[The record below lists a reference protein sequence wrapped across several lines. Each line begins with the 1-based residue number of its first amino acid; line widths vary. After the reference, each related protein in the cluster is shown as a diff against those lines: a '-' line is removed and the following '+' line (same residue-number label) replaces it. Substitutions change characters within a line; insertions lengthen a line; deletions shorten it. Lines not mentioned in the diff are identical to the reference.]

1 MIDFIGQALFT
12 ISILGLAGLGAW
24 KVIKALVIVPCQ
36 EWSIKIQTALR
47 PKSKKA
53 PVRRRAQARRP
64 AKAR

>member
-24 KVIKALVIVPCQ
+24 KVIKALVVVPCQ
-36 EWSIKIQTALR
+36 EWSRKIQTALK
-47 PKSKKA
+47 PKKA
-53 PVRRRAQARRP
+53 PARRSASRRP